1 MRFLCTVLILSLV
14 LVASRASAQTN
25 PEFDFVLVPVF
36 TADSPG
42 AFGSLWRTELALFN
56 SGDGPVAVRP
66 LECLFPCG
74 GHVTYAAGTGDRLT
88 PFTYTAR
95 PGRLLWVEKSRVS
108 DVRFSL
114 RVKDLSRQASSA
126 GIDVPI
132 VRSNT
137 ISLSPVTLL
146 DVPTDA
152 RFRHSLRIYDVA
164 EHSEAIARI
173 RIYPFPAN
181 QGDDALAD
189 FLITLSDDPRV
200 VTRPYRN
207 VPAQAVINN
216 LIADRPE
223 LRTFDSVRIDVEPVT
238 TGMRLWAFVSI
249 TNNTTQEFT
258 TVTPQ

>member
-114 RVKDLSRQASSA
+114 R
-126 GIDVPI
+126 
-132 VRSNT
+132 
-137 ISLSPVTLL
+137 
-146 DVPTDA
+146 
-152 RFRHSLRIYDVA
+152 
-164 EHSEAIARI
+164 
-173 RIYPFPAN
+173 
-181 QGDDALAD
+181 
-189 FLITLSDDPRV
+189 
-200 VTRPYRN
+200 
-207 VPAQAVINN
+207 
-216 LIADRPE
+216 
-223 LRTFDSVRIDVEPVT
+223 IDVEPVT